1 MEALI
6 LPNTKSL
13 LEVSYLL
20 TPKGHFI
27 KTHAEF
33 ITASGMSEHSNVKY
47 EDILIN
53 EKPHIKQ
60 RSQRLTLVFQLPTVC
75 NTLTCLIG

>member
-6 LPNTKSL
+6 LPNTQSL
-13 LEVSYLL
+13 LEVYYFL
-20 TPKGHFI
+20 TLISHYM
-27 KTHAEF
+27 KTHKAF
-33 ITASGMSEHSNVKY
+33 ITASGMSKHSYMKY

-60 RSQRLTLVFQLPTVC
+60 RSHKNVMLLKISYQ
-75 NTLTCLIG
+75 